1 LLGVKASDW
10 LFVAGR
16 AKLFNRLTG
25 GVFIGAGVMLSTA
38 NR

>member
-1 LLGVKASDW
+1 
-10 LFVAGR
+10 
-16 AKLFNRLTG
+16 LFNRLTG